1 MQCKVVCPVCGEVA
15 KTYSINTFRHCGAQY
30 SVEANLLAGEQAKYE
45 KMVVK
50 EKGSATPEKPAVE
63 KPVVEKT
70 VAKKPVA
77 EKPATEAIIE
87 EKPPEVVKPKPRKP
101 KKKSEIEE
109 KTKPEPENFNGN
121 FGFF

>member
-1 MQCKVVCPVCGEVA
+1 MQCKVVCPVCGDVV
-15 KTYSINTFRHCGAQY
+15 KTYSVNNFRHCGAQY
-30 SVEANLLAGEQAKYE
+30 DVKANLLAGEEAKYQ

-50 EKGSATPEKPAVE
+50 EGGTAPE
-63 KPVVEKT
+63 KPVVEKP
-70 VAKKPVA
+70 VAKKPAA

-87 EKPPEVVKPKPRKP
+87 EKPPEVVKPKPPRT

-109 KTKPEPENFNGN
+109 KAPVVEPEITN